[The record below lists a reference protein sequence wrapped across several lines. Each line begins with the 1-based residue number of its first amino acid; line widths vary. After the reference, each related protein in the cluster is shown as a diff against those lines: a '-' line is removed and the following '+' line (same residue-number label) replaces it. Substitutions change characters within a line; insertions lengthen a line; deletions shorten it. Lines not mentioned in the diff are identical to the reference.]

1 MLSGSSPWQ
10 FWPLGAAPWPQYGR
24 MPWLYPSP
32 GIQCRDDHPQK
43 NKGECS
49 MHPDRVVLPGLLS
62 GLPGDKA
69 GIIEE

>member
-1 MLSGSSPWQ
+1 MRSGSSPW
-10 FWPLGAAPWPQYGR
+10 LLRTNRAATDGDGR

-43 NKGECS
+43 NKGGCS